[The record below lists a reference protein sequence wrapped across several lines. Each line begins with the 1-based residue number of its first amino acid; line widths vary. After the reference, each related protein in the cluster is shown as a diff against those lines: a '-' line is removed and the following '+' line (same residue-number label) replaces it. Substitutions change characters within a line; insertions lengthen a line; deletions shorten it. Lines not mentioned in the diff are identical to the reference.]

1 MELNDILKIG
11 EICEV
16 SGRMVKAGV
25 YAEKNT
31 EYLNYNG
38 AVVKNISIGSYVLIR
53 KGFSNIIGKVEG
65 EYMKEE
71 FSDTPSLTRT
81 AVKSAPS
88 AAVT

>member
-31 EYLNYNG
+31 EYKTN
-38 AVVKNISIGSYVLIR
+38 KKSYDR
-53 KGFSNIIGKVEG
+53 CW
-65 EYMKEE
+65 
-71 FSDTPSLTRT
+71 
-81 AVKSAPS
+81 
-88 AAVT
+88 